1 MTNSEIENPSA
12 DVIEAA
18 GGLLWRETP
27 SGREIAIVHRKR
39 YDDWTIPKGKR
50 DPGER
55 WQKTALREIEEETG
69 CKAELSSFAGS
80 TAYTVNGVAKIVLF
94 WNMRL
99 IGECTF
105 TPNEEVDQML
115 WLLKGEAIKKL
126 SYETEK
132 LVLEI
137 QVYP

>member
-1 MTNSEIENPSA
+1 MLNPEHEDVKA

-27 SGREIAIVHRKR
+27 QGREIAIVHRKR

-55 WQKTALREIEEETG
+55 WQETALREIEEETG
-69 CKAELSSFAGS
+69 CTAELISFAGS

-99 IGECTF
+99 IGESSF
-105 TPNEEVDQML
+105 TPNEEVDRLL
-115 WLLKGEAIKKL
+115 WLPKEAALSKL
-126 SYETEK
+126 SYQTER
-132 LVLEI
+132 EI
-137 QVYP
+137 LDI

>member
-126 SYETEK
+126 SYESEIF
-132 LVLEI
+132 VLEI
-137 QVYP
+137 QVFP